1 MSNYVGREILL
12 VMQDNATAK
21 SIQSAFMNLGFWVS
35 VSADLKSILDLLD
48 NKFFVGAIL
57 ELDTP
62 KPGYGLKLAQKIL
75 EVSPL
80 TATWVVSPRPDFA
93 ALLSVHRMGLRDF
106 VQLEGEFLPY
116 LVGGVRKAAE
126 DIEHAGERDRLLK
139 DMVNLHG
146 KFLKQMIALHIKLME
161 SEESMRYRDGVPD
174 EELPPCKVLIVDPDP
189 SLTDALNA
197 RVSETGGWQLI
208 HLFGGGEA
216 LDYGTEGAFHIALIC
231 RSLPD
236 LPGTM
241 VFQTL
246 KSDESDSTVFLYD
259 HDQTQPGG
267 LLLFENSVSQELPL
281 QVQNPDELVL
291 RLRDLRRHLDSSA
304 KKKEHIKT
312 FKAQHY
318 DFLQEYQRVQ
328 NKVKKVMHLDDKPE
342 P

>member
-12 VMQDNATAK
+12 VMQENAMAK
-21 SIQSAFMNLGFWVS
+21 SIQSAFMNLGFWITVT
-35 VSADLKSILDLLD
+35 ADLKSILDLLD
-48 NKFFVGAIL
+48 NKFFVAAIL

-62 KPGYGLKLAQKIL
+62 KPGYGLKLAQKII

-80 TATWVVSPRPDFA
+80 TATYLVSPNPDFP
-93 ALLSVHRMGLRDF
+93 ALLTAHRMGLKDF
-106 VQLEGEFLPY
+106 IQLEGEFLPY
-116 LVGGVRKAAE
+116 LVGGVRKSAE

-139 DMVNLHG
+139 DMANLHG

-161 SEESMRYRDGVPD
+161 SEESARYRDGVPD
-174 EELPPCKVLIVDPDP
+174 EELPPCKVLIVDPDAGVA
-189 SLTDALNA
+189 DALRE
-197 RVSETGGWQLI
+197 RVTETGGWQI
-208 HLFGGGEA
+208 THLAWGGEA
-216 LDYGTEGAFHIALIC
+216 LDFGTEGAFHVALIC

-246 KSDESDSTVFLYD
+246 KSDESDATVFLFD
-259 HDQTQPGG
+259 HDQKQPGG

-281 QVQNPDELVL
+281 QVQNPDELL
-291 RLRDLRRHLDSSA
+291 GRLRDLRRHMDTSL
-304 KKKEHIKT
+304 KKKEHLKT

-328 NKVKKVMHLDDKPE
+328 FKMKKVIQVDEKTE
-342 P
+342 V

>member
-80 TATWVVSPRPDFA
+80 TATYVVSARPDFA
-93 ALLSVHRMGLRDF
+93 ALLTIHRMGLKDF

-139 DMVNLHG
+139 DMIHLHG
-146 KFLKQMIALHIKLME
+146 KFLKQMISLHIKLME
-161 SEESMRYRDGVPD
+161 TEEIMRYRDGVPD
-174 EELPPCKVLIVDPDP
+174 EELPPCKVLIVDPDTSVAD
-189 SLTDALNA
+189 SL
-197 RVSETGGWQLI
+197 RERISEVGGWQLT
-208 HLFGGGEA
+208 HLAWGGEA
-216 LDYGTEGAFHIALIC
+216 LDFGTEGAFHIALIC

-246 KSDESDSTVFLYD
+246 KSDESGSTVFLFD
-259 HDQTQPGG
+259 HDRAQPGG
-267 LLLFENSVSQELPL
+267 LLLFDNSVSQELPL
-281 QVQNPDELVL
+281 QVQNADELVS
-291 RLRDLRRHLDSSA
+291 RLRDLRRLMDTSA

-342 P
+342 M